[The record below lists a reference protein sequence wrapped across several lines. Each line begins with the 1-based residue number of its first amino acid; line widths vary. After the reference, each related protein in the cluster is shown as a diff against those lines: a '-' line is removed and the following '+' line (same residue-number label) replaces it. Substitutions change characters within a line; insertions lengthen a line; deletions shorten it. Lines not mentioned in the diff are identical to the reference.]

1 MSGLDA
7 REKRILLSTCYGHF
21 MSHFNMLVFPAVVLP
36 LTGAMGMD
44 MGAVLKLSFWMY
56 LLFGITALPWGLM
69 ADRWGAR
76 PLMRLFYIGTSA
88 GAFAAAFWI
97 ESPVGLSLSL
107 AAIGLFAGIYHPAG
121 LGIVAKEIRRVSLGM
136 GYNGMF
142 GNLGLATA
150 PLITGLVN
158 WVWGPRAAY
167 LALGL
172 LNLTGLGLMGFFPG
186 RSSGAGA
193 AEKAETSEAGIL
205 RAFLILLVA
214 MMLGGIAYRGA
225 TVITPAYFELKNGEV
240 FRWLSS
246 LVGGDLS
253 ENLVATASVSFIYL
267 VGMIGQYT
275 GGRTADRFDL
285 KRSYLAFHLVTVP
298 TAFLMAMFTNL
309 PLLLIATVYF
319 FFQLG
324 MQPIE
329 NTLVARYTP
338 RRLRHS
344 AFGMKFVLTFGVG
357 SLAVM
362 MVGAVE
368 KGWGIDWVFPTLG
381 MVSVGLVIAIL
392 FLIRFAPR

>member
-1 MSGLDA
+1 MGGLDA

-21 MSHFNMLVFPAVVLP
+21 MSHFNMLVFPAVVIP
-36 LTGAMGMD
+36 LTGALGMD
-44 MGAVLKLSFWMY
+44 MGAVLRLSFWMY
-56 LLFGITALPWGLM
+56 LLFGVTALPWGLA

-97 ESPVGLSLSL
+97 DHPVGLSLSL
-107 AAIGLFAGIYHPAG
+107 AVIGLFAGIYHPAG

-158 WVWGPRAAY
+158 WVWGPQAAY
-167 LALGL
+167 LTLGL
-172 LNLTGLGLMGFFPG
+172 MNLTGLGLMGFFPE
-186 RSSGAGA
+186 SPSGEGGSGGA
-193 AEKAETSEAGIL
+193 SKNASGVL

-240 FRWLSS
+240 FQGLSS
-246 LVGGDLS
+246 LLGGRLS

-267 VGMIGQYT
+267 VGMIGQFT
-275 GGRTADRFDL
+275 GGKVADRFEL
-285 KRSYLAFHLVTVP
+285 KRSYLVFHLVTIP
-298 TAFLMAMFTNL
+298 AAFLMAVVANV

-319 FFQLG
+319 FFLLG

-344 AFGMKFVLTFGVG
+344 AFGTKFILTFGVG

-362 MVGAVE
+362 MVGAIE
-368 KGWGIDWVFPTLG
+368 NSWGIDWVFPVLG
-381 MVSVGLVIAIL
+381 MVSVALVTTIV
-392 FLIRFAPR
+392 FLIRFAPK

>member
-1 MSGLDA
+1 MGGLDA

-21 MSHFNMLVFPAVVLP
+21 MSHFNMLVFPAVVIP
-36 LTGAMGMD
+36 LTGALGMD
-44 MGAVLKLSFWMY
+44 MGAVLRLSFWMY
-56 LLFGITALPWGLM
+56 LLFGVTALPWGLA

-97 ESPVGLSLSL
+97 DHPVGLSLSL
-107 AAIGLFAGIYHPAG
+107 AVIGLFAGIYHPAG

-158 WVWGPRAAY
+158 WVWGPQAAY

-172 LNLTGLGLMGFFPG
+172 MNLTGLGLMGFFPE
-186 RSSGAGA
+186 SPSGEGGSGGA
-193 AEKAETSEAGIL
+193 SKNASGVL

-240 FRWLSS
+240 FQGLSS
-246 LVGGDLS
+246 LLGGRLS

-267 VGMIGQYT
+267 VGMIGQFT
-275 GGRTADRFDL
+275 GGKVADRFEL
-285 KRSYLAFHLVTVP
+285 KRGYLVFHLVTIP
-298 TAFLMAMFTNL
+298 AAFLMAVVANV

-319 FFQLG
+319 FFLLG

-344 AFGMKFVLTFGVG
+344 AFGTKFILTFGVG

-362 MVGAVE
+362 MVGAIE
-368 KGWGIDWVFPTLG
+368 NSWGIDWVFPVLG
-381 MVSVGLVIAIL
+381 MVSVALVTTIV
-392 FLIRFAPR
+392 FLIRFAPK